1 MLLLAMPAMCTQR
14 ELEIRLEEQKEANK
28 TLKSQVQLARSVRSI
43 ECLALSRFALSSP
56 LSAR

>member
-1 MLLLAMPAMCTQR
+1 MCTQR
-14 ELEIRLEEQKEANK
+14 ELEVKLEEQKEANK
-28 TLKSQVQLARSVRSI
+28 TLKSQVQLARFVRSI